1 MAKIRRAGAEPK
13 HTVFEDPRPSKNII
27 YLEHEAHDKT
37 TLAPIF
43 GATLRTKV
51 AGNAD
56 DFNSYHTGNY
66 IRLTSTNA
74 YEGRAGGAFTMA
86 LTKETA
92 YCWHYEGGAGSN
104 HLNNVD
110 YWNFFSID
118 PTLQSGPLR
127 RIVDSTTNDELLL
140 YNIKITHYNWYYQ
153 HSWYNVPS
161 TRELYETN
169 PTDVYGSTGTTDIY
183 SERQAPVFW
192 TVKDPNSDRVSGI
205 GGYFRYNYMFRPWMT
220 IARNSFSSFNSTN
233 NKTDIAGANPYWY
246 MYIGQST
253 QDGQPLYLATHHNT
267 DYQHYIRRHNISTDN
282 TTDMFANT
290 TAPGASGTSYGGAR
304 TMNATMGELQKIASK
319 HFDDPGATDKCWYVP
334 YFDTSYNYHPF
345 VFRWDQSTDTFTR
358 DQATNISGDLSSTH
372 MLNLPGTT
380 NDYYGFVGVVYNETF
395 VNGGNRYLTVMYLNG
410 EHRSQD
416 SQPLARTF
424 VTYSVD
430 AADPTLLTHH
440 SAVTIP
446 ETVKQVVFLNDAKT
460 LLGVFGV
467 DAFYIYNWDNVNGWT
482 LTTTLA
488 EKAFAV
494 GRDST
499 DRIWMVAGGGNGN
512 YADIH
517 VITPTIPVRITI
529 TPAQSSYNH
538 TGTDINSTIDVSA
551 YNIAG
556 ERIATDVELS
566 IDGNTMTFSGAAT
579 TTTVT
584 TSTSAE
590 TSVAIVIT
598 GAGLS
603 DIVANVSI

>member
-1 MAKIRRAGAEPK
+1 MAKIKRASRGSAVS
-13 HTVFEDPRPSKNII
+13 VFEDPRPSKNTI
-27 YLEHEAHDKT
+27 YLDHQTHDKT
-37 TLAPIF
+37 TLATKF
-43 GATLRTKV
+43 GGTLRLKPSSESDDFSAYTSGNWIELTV
-51 AGNAD
+51 TDAHSLRAGNP
-56 DFNSYHTGNY
+56 T
-66 IRLTSTNA
+66 
-74 YEGRAGGAFTMA
+74 TMA

-92 YCWHYEGGAGSN
+92 YCWHYEGANGAN
-104 HLNNVD
+104 QLNNVD

-118 PTLQSGPLR
+118 PTIQSSPLR
-127 RIVDSTTNDELLL
+127 RIVDSNTNDELLL
-140 YNIKITHYNWYYQ
+140 YNNRPSHYNWYYQ
-153 HSWYNVPS
+153 HSWFNPS
-161 TRELYETN
+161 SDRELDDTN
-169 PTDVYGSTGTTDIY
+169 PTSVYGYVGSTNTTDHQ
-183 SERQAPVFW
+183 EPCFW

-205 GGYFRYNYMFRPWMT
+205 SGYFRYGYSFRPWMS
-220 IARNSFSSFNSTN
+220 IARNSFSSFNSSN
-233 NKTDIAGANPYWY
+233 DKYDISASNPYWY

-253 QDGQPLYLATHHNT
+253 QDGQPLYLATHHDT
-267 DYQHYIRRHNISTDN
+267 DYTHYIRRHNISTDN
-282 TTDMFANT
+282 TTDMFSNT
-290 TAPGASGTSYGGAR
+290 AAPGASGTSYGGAR
-304 TMNATMGELQKIASK
+304 TMNATMGQMQKISSK
-319 HFDDPGATDKCWYVP
+319 HFDDPGANDKCWYVP

-358 DQATNISGDLSSTH
+358 DQATNITGDLSSTH
-372 MLNLPGTT
+372 MLNLPGTNSDT
-380 NDYYGFVGVVYNETF
+380 YGFLGVVWNETF
-395 VNGGNRYLTVMYLNG
+395 VNGGNRYLTVMYLCG
-410 EHRSQD
+410 EHRRVD
-416 SQPLARTF
+416 SDALARTF

-430 AADPTLLTHH
+430 AADPTALTHH
-440 SAVTIP
+440 STVTIP
-446 ETVKQVVFLNDAKT
+446 ETAKQSVFLNDAKT

-482 LTTTLA
+482 LTTTIA

-499 DRIWMVAGGGNGN
+499 DRIWMVAGGKNLG

-529 TPAQSSYNH
+529 TPAQASYNH
-538 TGTDINSTIDVSA
+538 TGSDINSTVDVSA

-566 IDGNTMTFSGAAT
+566 IDGSTMTFSGGAT

-590 TSVAIVIT
+590 TSVNIIIT